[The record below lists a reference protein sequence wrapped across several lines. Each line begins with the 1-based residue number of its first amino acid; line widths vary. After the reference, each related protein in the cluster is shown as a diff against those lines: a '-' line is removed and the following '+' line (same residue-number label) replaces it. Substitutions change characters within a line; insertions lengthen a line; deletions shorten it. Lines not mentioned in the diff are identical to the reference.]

1 MYAEQATARRAL
13 PRLPPNSLRAH
24 LPSDELPEEDEARSE
39 RSIPRQHPQYQSSY
53 SEQILPYSSATRSAE
68 PSDNAT
74 YVDEQQL
81 SPSAE
86 QPEPPEEPEMVD
98 DVDVPPPPAERNA
111 NAALP
116 HQESNASA
124 PSEDVTGTE
133 ADDERDSLH
142 EHKPLAASRSQPQ
155 QQTQTPPQQQLTRSH
170 SGQEG
175 GVSVGGGVEYEEF
188 GPDDEQHEQLGQDEQ
203 WFADGDEQPK
213 EYEEGSSAHGD
224 GDIKRR
230 RGNMQ
235 TQYRREMFRSF
246 RDKHPSSSRS
256 QQQPQAQRP
265 ERPPR
270 YDHAHPP
277 PHASR
282 SLCDD
287 AGVDQFEP
295 EPEPESLN
303 MEAARAADGEEALG
317 SLGDREQFTPEP
329 DASPQP
335 PYENE
340 EDLRSQQHPDME
352 PSTPTAEPDTL
363 HERQRERQADG
374 DDSLERIEYA
384 NVDGAEEQTEE
395 VEAHADREWD
405 GERSPAPLEDVEEAE
420 FEHDDLEPI
429 PDQPERPEE
438 EQQPTDANKA
448 RLDEAEDEFPD
459 DEQEAA
465 GGGAAARWLAAF
477 TKVCENL
484 EVRALERVQVLHCSW
499 CDGAFDHKH

>member
-53 SEQILPYSSATRSAE
+53 SEQILPYSSAARSTE

-86 QPEPPEEPEMVD
+86 QPEPPEEPEPEVLD
-98 DVDVPPPPAERNA
+98 DVHVPSPPAQRNA

-124 PSEDVTGTE
+124 RSEDVTGTE

-142 EHKPLAASRSQPQ
+142 EHKPLAASRSQPPQETQPQPQ
-155 QQTQTPPQQQLTRSH
+155 QQQQLTRSH
-170 SGQEG
+170 SGQ
-175 GVSVGGGVEYEEF
+175 VGGGSGGEGVECEYEEF
-188 GPDDEQHEQLGQDEQ
+188 GREDEQDEQ
-203 WFADGDEQPK
+203 WLADGDEQPE
-213 EYEEGSSAHGD
+213 EYEEGSSAHGV
-224 GDIKRR
+224 GDDIRRR
-230 RGNMQ
+230 RGNNQ

-256 QQQPQAQRP
+256 QQQPQPQRP
-265 ERPPR
+265 EQPPS
-270 YDHAHPP
+270 YDRSHPR

-287 AGVDQFEP
+287 AGVNQFEP
-295 EPEPESLN
+295 EPEPEPEAESLN
-303 MEAARAADGEEALG
+303 MEATRAADGEEALG

-329 DASPQP
+329 EPEPSPQP

-340 EDLRSQQHPDME
+340 EQLPHMDA
-352 PSTPTAEPDTL
+352 STPTAEPDTL
-363 HERQRERQADG
+363 HERERQADG
-374 DDSLERIEYA
+374 ADSYERIEYA

-395 VEAHADREWD
+395 VEVEARAGREWDARAAD
-405 GERSPAPLEDVEEAE
+405 GERSPAPLEDLEEAE
-420 FEHDDLEPI
+420 FERDELEPL
-429 PDQPERPEE
+429 PEQPA
-438 EQQPTDANKA
+438 DANKA
-448 RLDEAEDEFPD
+448 RLDEAEAEDEFPD
-459 DEQEAA
+459 DEQEEA

-484 EVRALERVQVLHCSW
+484 EVRA
-499 CDGAFDHKH
+499 